1 MGSADG
7 NGRNKIL
14 TLSPASQNIV
24 TSNRRNN
31 NSNHVSTIQ
40 RVICKLRAYIIF
52 KDINSALKEVDL
64 TEKGINNPKSL
75 DHLLNELLNN
85 TN

>member
-14 TLSPASQNIV
+14 ISSPANQNIV

-52 KDINSALKEVDL
+52 KGINSSLKKVDL
-64 TEKGINNPKSL
+64 TEKGINKPKSL
-75 DHLLNELLNN
+75 DQFLNELLNN